1 MLGKA
6 PGLGTLVNIT
16 SGQEETIFIMGNKK
30 WYVLGRAPGL
40 RILVKMALGQQE
52 TIFHLEKHKIVGFGQ
67 GARIG
72 NFGEDGVRATG
83 NICYLE
89 NKKCTFW
96 AGRPDWELW

>member
-1 MLGKA
+1 M
-6 PGLGTLVNIT
+6 NIT
-16 SGQEETIFIMGNKK
+16 SGQEETIFIMGNQK

-40 RILVKMALGQQE
+40 RILVKMASGQQE

-83 NICYLE
+83 NNVLLG
-89 NKKCTFW
+89 KQKTFW
-96 AGRPDWELW
+96 ARRPDWELW